1 MTVIEIINA
10 ARSILKDPL
19 ETSRTFPDDVSS
31 FYKDTDLLTDLNFEQ
46 RTIANKLIQSYE
58 NYFVTQTTIGISA
71 NQDYYSMPTD
81 LIKVLRL
88 EDSTN
93 SNATIEL
100 IPTTFNDLDYFQ
112 PTIFGISSI
121 GSITHYAMKGNY
133 IVVRPVPA
141 TSRTLRLHYCKRL
154 EDLVSG
160 SQSSEIPLEYHEI
173 LMWGVIK
180 RALIRGESTP
190 EAMQIAISEYSRLI
204 KDMEYT
210 AEDRQIQRSRTV
222 RRKKYRSK

>member
-1 MTVIEIINA
+1 MTCIQIIDA

-19 ETSRTFPDDVSS
+19 DSSRAFPYDES

-46 RTIANKLIQSYE
+46 RTIANKLIQTYE
-58 NYFVTQTTIGISA
+58 NYFVTQTSIGVSSA
-71 NQDYYSMPTD
+71 QDYYQLPTD
-81 LIKVLRL
+81 MIKILRL
-88 EDSTN
+88 EDATN

-133 IVVRPVPA
+133 LVVRPVPS
-141 TSRTLRLHYCKRL
+141 TNRTLRLHYCKRL
-154 EDLVSG
+154 DDMV
-160 SQSSEIPLEYHEI
+160 SQSQVSEIPLEYHEI
-173 LMWGVIK
+173 LMWGIVK

-190 EAMQIAISEYSRLI
+190 EALQVAMGEYTRLY
-204 KDMEYT
+204 KEMEFT
-210 AEDRQIQRSRTV
+210 AEDRQVQRSRSV